1 MPNNISKSFEPAMRF
16 GGLGGLF
23 TMGGIYT
30 YYLMGVEA
38 FSNPSYGLILF
49 GVLFLLNTGMA
60 VGAGLLRK
68 GELGGSLPF
77 REAVGQTF
85 VTLAIIVV
93 CYHAFYFILLNVI
106 DPTLVDKLADI
117 RMEQL
122 REMKESGKVEK
133 ETFEQQKAIAENS
146 RLSFSDFFWLTLV
159 FLALSFL
166 YSLILSA
173 FLRKEPEA
181 G

>member
-49 GVLFLLNTGMA
+49 GVLFLVNTGMA

-85 VTLAIIVV
+85 VTLGIIVV

-106 DPTLVDKLADI
+106 DPTLVDKLTDI
-117 RMEQL
+117 RMDQL
-122 REMKESGKVEK
+122 REMKESGELKK
-133 ETFEQQKAIAENS
+133 ETFKQQQEIAETS
-146 RLSFSDFFWLTLV
+146 QLSFSDFFWLTLV
-159 FLALSFL
+159 FLVLSFL
-166 YSLILSA
+166 YSLILGA